1 MRVEGREGLCQSNS
15 VKGGWKWMQSDVNCQ
30 SRGRQV
36 GSRRKEGRKGGRSR
50 WSRIQSRASCGRHA
64 LPDADDGVCCLVGA
78 FLRKF
83 VFGGE
88 LRAGRPTDRRARHF
102 RRRRRRHSGPLSLF
116 LSLDLSISPF
126 FLHSHTTRLMPPSL
140 HVLAAVR
147 ESHENRFVRKV
158 QIRTRNGRRG
168 RRAG

>member
-1 MRVEGREGLCQSNS
+1 MEKGRVRVEGREGLCQSNS

-102 RRRRRRHSGPLSLF
+102 RRRRRRHSGPLSLY
-116 LSLDLSISPF
+116 LSLLPSFPYYSTHATVI
-126 FLHSHTTRLMPPSL
+126 TRP
-140 HVLAAVR
+140 
-147 ESHENRFVRKV
+147 
-158 QIRTRNGRRG
+158 RRCP
-168 RRAG
+168 RIA